1 MIFSTFTEQTKGYL
15 KSMRVLKDYVSFD
28 VYIKSSWSIPKRLVK
43 DIEVLPQDSSERPDH
58 KLYAFV
64 VKNESSLVDGLET
77 SVKGIFDYNL
87 EREEKEKLFKD
98 KIQELKSMFES
109 QDVSSLKRLYFE
121 IDENTSL
128 DLEEKLEEDG
138 QTDGESDDVVQER
151 EAEGQSRGEEV

>member
-28 VYIKSSWSIPKRLVK
+28 IYIKSSWPIPKRLVK

-64 VKNESSLVDGLET
+64 VKNESSLVDVLET
-77 SVKGIFDYNL
+77 AVKGIFDYNL